1 MYLTNSKSIVVLCYF
16 RQRSEIYLKILLN
29 IKMHLTEAIKR
40 LEKNLKTYNTEK
52 GTVFRVFEIYQN
64 MKFDESGN
72 EPIFIKPEEVEKK
85 KKSRIN

>member
-1 MYLTNSKSIVVLCYF
+1 
-16 RQRSEIYLKILLN
+16 
-29 IKMHLTEAIKR
+29 MHLTEAIKR